1 MTSSEKSKKS
11 NNINLEIDLSLS
23 QKDFTAMRKKPF
35 KKDQDLEGY
44 IDFLEAIGAFKSKKI
59 KTKFYDAEF
68 EL

>member
-11 NNINLEIDLSLS
+11 NTIDLETDLSLS
-23 QKDFTAMRKKPF
+23 KEDFTAMRKKPF
-35 KKDQDLEGY
+35 KKERDLKGY

-59 KTKFYDAEF
+59 KTKFYNAEF

>member
-11 NNINLEIDLSLS
+11 NNINLETDLALS
-23 QKDFTAMRKKPF
+23 QKDFTAMKKKSF
-35 KKDQDLEGY
+35 KKEQDLEGY

>member
-11 NNINLEIDLSLS
+11 NIINLETDLSLT

>member
-11 NNINLEIDLSLS
+11 NNIDLETDLSLS